1 MDLKEEKLAQN
12 IRDCGHQVKLAERAL
27 AKAEANEKRLM
38 ATLMLG
44 FQTNEGIKSTAAQTT
59 NADATDEMYRVRVKR
74 GVAKGML
81 ASAKSNLT
89 AAEAEV
95 RIWQTKIAS
104 INLEKRAYRA

>member
-12 IRDCGHQVKLAERAL
+12 IRECGHQVKLAERAL
-27 AKAEANEKRLM
+27 AKAEAKEKQKM
-38 ATLMLG
+38 AELMLY
-44 FQTNEGIKSTAAQTT
+44 FQAEHGIKSTAAQTT